1 LPEISTEHPTWRP
14 VEDVGLPGSALW
26 LAGQARPVP
35 LRSATT
41 AYEYEEHAMD
51 EAQEQSVMR
60 LLIEVCGTDAIDQER
75 DVDLFD
81 AGLLDSLGFT
91 QLLVGLEDDLGISVP
106 PTAVERDDVAT
117 VNRILSFV
125 AERL

>member
-1 LPEISTEHPTWRP
+1 
-14 VEDVGLPGSALW
+14 
-26 LAGQARPVP
+26 
-35 LRSATT
+35 
-41 AYEYEEHAMD
+41 MD
-51 EAQEQSVMR
+51 EAQEESVMR

-91 QLLVGLEDDLGISVP
+91 QLLVGLEDELGISVP
-106 PTAVERDDVAT
+106 PTAVERDDVST

>member
-1 LPEISTEHPTWRP
+1 
-14 VEDVGLPGSALW
+14 
-26 LAGQARPVP
+26 
-35 LRSATT
+35 
-41 AYEYEEHAMD
+41 MD
-51 EAQEQSVMR
+51 EAQEQSVLR

-91 QLLVGLEDDLGISVP
+91 QLLVGLEDELGISLP
-106 PTAVERDDVAT
+106 PTSVERDDMAT
-117 VNRILSFV
+117 VNRILGFV

>member
-1 LPEISTEHPTWRP
+1 
-14 VEDVGLPGSALW
+14 
-26 LAGQARPVP
+26 
-35 LRSATT
+35 
-41 AYEYEEHAMD
+41 MD
-51 EAQEQSVMR
+51 EAQEQSVLR

-91 QLLVGLEDDLGISVP
+91 QLLVGLEDELHISVP
-106 PTAVERDDVAT
+106 PTAVEREDVAT
-117 VNRILSFV
+117 VNRILGFV

>member
-1 LPEISTEHPTWRP
+1 
-14 VEDVGLPGSALW
+14 
-26 LAGQARPVP
+26 
-35 LRSATT
+35 
-41 AYEYEEHAMD
+41 MD
-51 EAQEQSVMR
+51 EAQEQAVLR
-60 LLIEVCGTDAIDQER
+60 LLIEVCGTDAIDAER
-75 DVDLFD
+75 DVDLFE

-91 QLLVGLEDDLGISVP
+91 QLLVGLEDELGISVP